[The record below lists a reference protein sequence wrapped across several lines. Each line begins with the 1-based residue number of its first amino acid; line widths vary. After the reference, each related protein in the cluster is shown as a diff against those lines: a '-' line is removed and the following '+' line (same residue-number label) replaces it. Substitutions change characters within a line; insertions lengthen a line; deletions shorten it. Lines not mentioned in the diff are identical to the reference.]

1 MANEIVSGDLKNNGG
16 LVAEVLGA
24 AIRAKFDAS
33 ALRNLMRFIPFNMRG
48 SDTMQIPVLPAF
60 GAMAAFNSEL
70 DPQIVNSA
78 YTTAKRTL
86 AVSGFGRAL
95 QISDLSQILAG
106 QVNADELIA
115 QLAASLDL
123 TLTDR
128 LCALF
133 SGVSGNVGTT
143 TVDATVDDVY
153 DALFYLNLNNGVG
166 QVSAVLHGQQIN
178 DVISSIRGE
187 TGPGQ
192 FNIGA
197 QSALT
202 NVVGFGQKAFSFA
215 GIDFYQSDSVG
226 LANANADRQG
236 CVFVPDAFGYS
247 VADPRAVDPLL
258 SADDVVLMTDMLY
271 IERVRNGA
279 NRQTQM
285 QATAYIGTV
294 ELQDTSAVKFTT
306 DA

>member
-1 MANEIVSGDLKNNGG
+1 
-16 LVAEVLGA
+16 
-24 AIRAKFDAS
+24 
-33 ALRNLMRFIPFNMRG
+33 
-48 SDTMQIPVLPAF
+48 
-60 GAMAAFNSEL
+60 
-70 DPQIVNSA
+70 
-78 YTTAKRTL
+78 
-86 AVSGFGRAL
+86 
-95 QISDLSQILAG
+95 
-106 QVNADELIA
+106 
-115 QLAASLDL
+115 
-123 TLTDR
+123 
-128 LCALF
+128 
-133 SGVSGNVGTT
+133 
-143 TVDATVDDVY
+143 
-153 DALFYLNLNNGVG
+153 LNLNNGVG

>member
-1 MANEIVSGDLKNNGG
+1 MANEIVTGDLKTNGG
-16 LVAEVLGA
+16 LVAELLGP

-33 ALRNLMRFIPFNMRG
+33 ALRGLMRFIPWTMRG

-60 GAMAAFNSEL
+60 AAMTAFNSEA
-70 DPQIVNSA
+70 DPQIANSA

-86 AVSGFGRAL
+86 AVSGFGRTL
-95 QISDLSQILAG
+95 KISDRSQILAG
-106 QVNADELIA
+106 QVNADELVE
-115 QLAASLDL
+115 QLVASLDL

-133 SGVSGNVGTT
+133 SGVSGNVGTSGA
-143 TVDATVDDVY
+143 DATVDDVY
-153 DALFYLNLNNGVG
+153 DALFALNLANSVG

-178 DVISSIRGE
+178 DLISSIRGE

-202 NVVGFGQKAFSFA
+202 SVVGFGQKAFQFA
-215 GIDFYQSDSVG
+215 GIDFYQSDSVA

-236 CVFVPDAFGYS
+236 CVFVPDAFGYT
-247 VADPRAVDPLL
+247 VADPRAIDPLL
-258 SADDVVLMTDMLY
+258 SADDLVLVTDMLY
-271 IERVRNGA
+271 VERVRDGA
-279 NRQTQM
+279 NRQTAM
-285 QATAYIGTV
+285 SASAYIGTV